1 MKPFL
6 ILRGSTPLA
15 YFLGIW
21 GLVKTVT
28 SAEEG
33 MPTITSTDGTGRD
46 VIYKGSIIT
55 IDAIHL
61 MINELVS
68 RWKTLLEEGI
78 FAGCRS
84 PCLSIHIPS
93 VLVDMPRNTDV
104 GFCFLDLPANKLV
117 QFQHVL
123 ITHLLEHPSLQG
135 NYFYQDG
142 DKMVGIKPQL
152 LKLLRIEEEM
162 TDIMMV
168 IIQITGGNPGRG
180 TEVVNHLL
188 RNLPGGSI
196 RNFFNLYNLCMII
209 GGYSKTSNMTSRDK
223 VIPRVP
229 PPAYMILFLYHFIVV
244 RPAMELFAEICRGA
258 RAAARYRYFLYPA
271 LDAPRTSDSF
281 SHTLAEYTQ
290 EFLGTALPVS
300 DWRQCAAGFSRLNGN
315 VLNMKRTADFTP
327 VQFGNTAPTFDRW
340 YGITP
345 DMILSVTQE
354 RIIGCITQSGGWH
367 VMFGLG
373 NDVLRAIEHVSDGDP
388 GVGTSNGA
396 GVSDKGQPM
405 DYQRIARMT
414 ADAMRDDICHEVRT
428 NMAQMAALYWP
439 KPEMP
444 SGTKGRS
451 LVPYPHRL
459 YALRAYLRDWKA
471 TFRDEQQAYA
481 LELVIQR
488 EKNVLVVLPTGE
500 LSLCSCSYC
509 LGLNIRYRLW

>member
-1 MKPFL
+1 M
-6 ILRGSTPLA
+6 
-15 YFLGIW
+15 
-21 GLVKTVT
+21 
-28 SAEEG
+28 
-33 MPTITSTDGTGRD
+33 
-46 VIYKGSIIT
+46 
-55 IDAIHL
+55 
-61 MINELVS
+61 
-68 RWKTLLEEGI
+68 LLEEGI

-84 PCLSIHIPS
+84 PGLSIHIPS

-104 GFCFLDLPANKLV
+104 GFCFLDLPANRLL

-123 ITHLLEHPSLQG
+123 ITHLLEHPSLEG
-135 NYFYQDG
+135 KYFYQDG

-152 LKLLRIEEEM
+152 MKLLRVEEEM

-168 IIQITGGNPGRG
+168 IIHLTGGNPGRG

-209 GGYSKTSNMTSRDK
+209 GGYSKTSNMTSKDK

-229 PPAYMILFLYHFIVV
+229 PPAYMVLFLYHFIVV
-244 RPAMELFAEICRGA
+244 RPAMEVFAEICRGP

-281 SHTLAEYTQ
+281 SHTLGEYTR

-327 VQFGNTAPTFDRW
+327 VQFGNTAPVFDRW
-340 YGITP
+340 YGITT
-345 DMILSVTQE
+345 DMMLAVTQE
-354 RIIGCITQSGGWH
+354 RIIGCISHSGGWH
-367 VMFGLG
+367 VIFGLG
-373 NDVLRAIEHVSDGDP
+373 NDVLKAIEQVSDAQVA
-388 GVGTSNGA
+388 VGGSKSGSASNIT
-396 GVSDKGQPM
+396 QPM
-405 DYQRIARMT
+405 DYPRMARMT

-439 KPEMP
+439 KPEL
-444 SGTKGRS
+444 SCSSKERL

-459 YALRAYLRDWKA
+459 YALRNFLGDWEA
-471 TFRDEQQAYA
+471 TFRDEKQAYA

-500 LSLCSCSYC
+500 LWLGCGSYG
-509 LGLNIRYRLW
+509 LGLIKRYRLW